1 MLFET
6 HVLFTYTTA
15 TDRPVNGAVL
25 YEFMQW
31 NNKCCLTILTATN
44 IRCQAHHS
52 FNKMDSFLEA
62 FEYLLTLKIIVV
74 GSCTFF
80 FLFLSFFFCLV
91 HPEQLITHHRMC
103 TLLSATQ
110 VAAETWSVFTACYQT
125 KIRTHQAKNNATVLQ
140 WTLQTEN
147 AILLRSQSK
156 NAASGTQNVLL
167 KLFNYKCMSLYRLCL
182 MSAKVKPLLPI

>member
-1 MLFET
+1 M
-6 HVLFTYTTA
+6 
-15 TDRPVNGAVL
+15 PVNGAVL

-80 FLFLSFFFCLV
+80 SFPFFFFFLLGSSRTNNNTPSYVHIVISNTSCCRNMVCFHCLL
-91 HPEQLITHHRMC
+91 PNKNSDAPGKEQCH
-103 TLLSATQ
+103 
-110 VAAETWSVFTACYQT
+110 
-125 KIRTHQAKNNATVLQ
+125 VLQ

-156 NAASGTQNVLL
+156 NAAAETQNVLL
-167 KLFNYKCMSLYRLCL
+167 KLFNYKCMSPYRLCL
-182 MSAKVKPLLPI
+182 MSAKAKPLLAI

>member
-15 TDRPVNGAVL
+15 TDMPVNGAVL

-52 FNKMDSFLEA
+52 FNKMGIAFLKPCICLHWKPSSLVPA
-62 FEYLLTLKIIVV
+62 L
-74 GSCTFF
+74 F
-80 FLFLSFFFCLV
+80 FLFLSYLFLLGSSRTNNNPPSYVHTVIRNTSCCGNMVCFHCLL
-91 HPEQLITHHRMC
+91 PNKNSDAPGKEQCH
-103 TLLSATQ
+103 
-110 VAAETWSVFTACYQT
+110 
-125 KIRTHQAKNNATVLQ
+125 VLQ

-156 NAASGTQNVLL
+156 NAAAETQNVLL
-167 KLFNYKCMSLYRLCL
+167 KLFN
-182 MSAKVKPLLPI
+182 